1 MVKEITKKN
10 WVSNFSLIGTPKIN
24 DFTYKIDE
32 QSEKSAWI
40 YNSLNLGIDCGE
52 KFGVV
57 YCDLMGGYSDE
68 RENVIYAHGK
78 NDDGTDN
85 WEDQIQVAWEDR
97 FDLDILKTIGDA
109 SFLTVGLEKTEKGKT
124 FMKKFLSAYDAIAYI
139 QEHLTEDMVV
149 NVRGTIK
156 YSEYQGNTQ
165 VHKTINRIILSK
177 VDDPANY
184 AARFTQTIL
193 INSDS
198 VSLKNI
204 DKDKGVVYINAKVL
218 DYLKEKNGVEIKS
231 QYPYDMQFEFRYP
244 AMTEKMIKGIHEKL
258 FKVKR
263 GWTQI
268 TLEGELIEGGAVV
281 TATWDDVPQDIKD
294 LVELNIFTK
303 EQAIQKCSENGARE
317 QRMVFIAPYTR
328 KNEETGMPEIQK
340 FPERYKDEE
349 LILDIGND
357 VEDEDDDEDIDDS
370 NTESS
375 DAGNMEWLKDLQ

>member
-1 MVKEITKKN
+1 MKAIEKKN
-10 WVSNFSLIGTPKIN
+10 WVANFSLTGVPKIN
-24 DFTYKIDE
+24 DYTFKIDE
-32 QSEKSAWI
+32 QSKKSAWI

-52 KFGVV
+52 KNGVV
-57 YCDLMGGYSDE
+57 YCELMGGYSDE
-68 RENVIYAHGK
+68 RENTIFAHGK
-78 NDDGTDN
+78 NEDGSDN
-85 WEDQIQVAWEDR
+85 WEEQIQVPWEDR

-109 SFLTVGLEKTEKGKT
+109 SFLTVGLEKTSKGKT
-124 FMKKFLSAYDAIAYI
+124 FFKNFLSAYDAIAYI

-149 NVRGTIK
+149 NVRGTLK

-165 VHKTINRIILSK
+165 VHKIINRITLSK
-177 VDDPANY
+177 VDNPADY
-184 AARFTQTIL
+184 SARFTQSIL

-204 DKDKGVVYINAKVL
+204 DKDKGIVYINAKVL

-231 QYPYDMQFEFRYP
+231 QYPFDKQFEFRFP
-244 AMTEKMIKGIHEKL
+244 SMTEKMVKGIHEKL

-281 TATWDDVPQDIKD
+281 TAKWEDVPQDIKD

-303 EQAIQKCSENGARE
+303 EQAIQKCSENGSRE
-317 QRMVFIAPYTR
+317 QRMVFTAPTFK
-328 KNEETGMPEIQK
+328 KNEDTGLPEIQK
-340 FPERYKDEE
+340 FPERYNDEE
-349 LILDIGND
+349 LIIDFDND
-357 VEDEDDDEDIDDS
+357 EDEDEDIDDS

-375 DAGNMEWLKDLQ
+375 DASNMDWLKDLE